1 MTFSKVHFSGF
12 ATVKI
17 VWMWTLWQELPNLK
31 IDLFWGDI
39 NNNRNFKPIGSSKS
53 QIFGCWTSTYNLH
66 SNKKLKIEFATTVH
80 NKYFSTTKS
89 EALTKYT
96 NLLDHK
102 MEITSSFQVFIY
114 FIKPYIIKTILSMLI
129 FCRVIVSRRCWLSI
143 TLLPLG
149 LRVYQHVP
157 RNIDWRFWGS
167 HIFSYRHLYIQIQ
180 NTTLA
185 P

>member
-1 MTFSKVHFSGF
+1 MRLLKVQFS
-12 ATVKI
+12 
-17 VWMWTLWQELPNLK
+17 
-31 IDLFWGDI
+31 
-39 NNNRNFKPIGSSKS
+39 
-53 QIFGCWTSTYNLH
+53 
-66 SNKKLKIEFATTVH
+66 
-80 NKYFSTTKS
+80 
-89 EALTKYT
+89 
-96 NLLDHK
+96 
-102 MEITSSFQVFIY
+102 VFIY

-180 NTTLA
+180 TRYWHLKLSYWRAKTLHLGA
-185 P
+185 SRIWSIRKNKDRKVIIITSHIGLMKMVIKMKMPSLVTYIFEIYSSTAFQRGIARAHRFANG